1 MINFKNNIYTNIY
14 GISRSLLALGLL
26 ITLLFNPIEML
37 FSEELI
43 EISRNKV
50 FLYDLN
56 LFNLFGF
63 KHLFGQS

>member
-63 KHLFGQS
+63 KHLFW